1 MRRSIQSPA
10 FLSESLKG
18 RGLRSDAVEAGN
30 KPTED
35 SMKITRTNDI
45 QPVVQSRS
53 QGRGGKAGG
62 SPPAD
67 GGPTRAS
74 LSKDAGFVNSVR
86 NEAAGSSDVRSE
98 KVAEAKSLL
107 ASGSLESSV
116 NMNEMLDSVMADL

>member
-1 MRRSIQSPA
+1 M
-10 FLSESLKG
+10 
-18 RGLRSDAVEAGN
+18 RSDAVGAGN

-53 QGRGGKAGG
+53 QGRGPKAGG
-62 SPPAD
+62 SPSTD

-74 LSKDAGFVNSVR
+74 LSKDAGFVNSIR
-86 NEAAGSSDVRSE
+86 NEAASSSDVRPD
-98 KVAEAKSLL
+98 KVADAKSLL

-116 NMNEMLDSVMADL
+116 NMDAMIDSLMADL